1 MKELHIV
8 TGAHKRKMPVVGK
21 EYGSYKI
28 LSSDIATDGKKTY
41 WLVKCQCGNEQF
53 IRQDILESN
62 QASKCRKC
70 SNKEK
75 FIKNVELG
83 KMHTIN
89 YSPKHQGVGDLPK
102 NIYNHYKQGAKIRNI
117 EFNVSIEYLWNLFV
131 SQKGLCALSGQ
142 KIYLRPEDKTSTIT
156 KVDSKGHRN
165 LDYSKFNASL
175 DRIDSS
181 LGYIEGN
188 VQWVER
194 KVNIIKRELNQEEF
208 INLCQNIVNHANQK
222 PS

>member
-8 TGAHKRKMPVVGK
+8 TGVHKRKMPVVGK

-102 NIYNHYKQGAKIRNI
+102 NIYNHYKQKYNSAQTLGI
-117 EFNVSIEYLWNLFV
+117 ELSAMYWHFMDFIWVYLFLFFYFF
-131 SQKGLCALSGQ
+131 K
-142 KIYLRPEDKTSTIT
+142 
-156 KVDSKGHRN
+156 
-165 LDYSKFNASL
+165 
-175 DRIDSS
+175 
-181 LGYIEGN
+181 
-188 VQWVER
+188 
-194 KVNIIKRELNQEEF
+194 
-208 INLCQNIVNHANQK
+208 
-222 PS
+222 